1 MEYRI
6 DEKRVYIC
14 RGIPA
19 SGKSTWSRTFAKQY
33 PRQIVRLSNDDV
45 RRMMG
50 MYWVPNREPLVKK
63 TKREAVR
70 IALDNGYSVI
80 ADDMNLNQ
88 CQINSTVDAAIKGW
102 KTYTQRKYNDDTL
115 FVLRI
120 IHVDFPVELDTAIE
134 WDSTRHGDEHIGAD
148 VIRMNY
154 DKYHDVLNTGDSYPV
169 LYQTSFLTYY
179 TKAAKQKHPHIGDSS
194 QFNNPTV
201 EILSK
206 IPISDDPEKLA

>member
-19 SGKSTWSRTFAKQY
+19 SGKSTWSRAFAKQY

-50 MYWVPNREPLVKK
+50 AYWIPIREPLVKK
-63 TKREAVR
+63 TKQEAVR

-88 CQINSTVDAAIKGW
+88 CQINATVNAAIKGW
-102 KTYTQRKYNDDTL
+102 NTYTQRKHDDDTL
-115 FVLRI
+115 FILRV
-120 IHVDFPVELDTAIE
+120 IHVDFPVDLDTAIAR
-134 WDSTRHGDEHIGAD
+134 DANRHGDEHIGAD

-154 DKYHDVLNTGDSYPV
+154 DRYHDVVQSGDSYPV
-169 LYQTSFLTYY
+169 FRQTAFLTYC
-179 TKAAKQKHPHIGDSS
+179 TKAAKQKHSYIGDSS
-194 QFNNPTV
+194 QFNNPAV

-206 IPISDDPEKLA
+206 IPISDDPKKLA

>member
-50 MYWVPNREPLVKK
+50 AYWIPTREPLVKK

-70 IALDNGYSVI
+70 LALDNGYSVI

-88 CQINSTVDAAIKGW
+88 SQINSTVDAAIKGW
-102 KTYTQRKYNDDTL
+102 KTYIQRKHNDDTL

-154 DKYHDVLNTGDSYPV
+154 DKYHDVLKTGDSYPV

-179 TKAAKQKHPHIGDSS
+179 SKAAKQKHPHIGDSA
-194 QFNNPTV
+194 QFNNPAV

-206 IPISDDPEKLA
+206 IPISDDLEKLA